1 MAKYVTEI
9 LEEYKGFS
17 REDHSRILDDGIY
30 DVTGIE
36 DLEVDDCQL
45 DDECEKE
52 VRDFISRN
60 PEACLAHAYDTGVG
74 FLLARRPEG
83 ISSPTQDLGSGFNYG
98 SSNIIRNCPQ
108 DILILAEND

>member
-74 FLLARRPEG
+74 FLL
-83 ISSPTQDLGSGFNYG
+83 GFNYG